1 MGGTE
6 MTMTKDK
13 LLALQANGKNVDME
27 TFFRLQQVVHHEAY
41 LLNHELYHE
50 WCDILAD
57 DLVYWAPLR
66 ENILRR
72 SRVPEIQ
79 ANRVPFFEE
88 DKESIL
94 MRLRR
99 NDSGMCWSE
108 DPPTRQVT
116 ALSNLEIFE
125 TDVDDEYEVHTVFTL
140 YRNRFERDDS
150 TLMGRRKDIWR
161 KVDNQFYLAGRMIL
175 LQQSTLL
182 TKNLNAFI

>member
-1 MGGTE
+1 MNKE
-6 MTMTKDK
+6 Q
-13 LLALQANGKNVDME
+13 LLALDATGKPVGIDV
-27 TFFRLQQVVHHEAY
+27 FFTIQQYVNQEAY
-41 LLNHELYHE
+41 WLNHEKLNE
-50 WCDILAD
+50 WCDSLED

-72 SRVPEIQ
+72 NRTPEISPSK
-79 ANRVPFFEE
+79 VPLFEE
-88 DKESIL
+88 SKDSII

-99 NDSGMCWSE
+99 SDSGMCWTE

-116 ALSNLEIFE
+116 AISNLEIFH
-125 TDVDDEYEVHTVFTL
+125 TDKVDEFEVHTVFTL

-161 KVDNQFYLAGRMIL
+161 KVGNEYRLAGRLIL

-182 TKNLNAFI
+182 TKNLNVFM